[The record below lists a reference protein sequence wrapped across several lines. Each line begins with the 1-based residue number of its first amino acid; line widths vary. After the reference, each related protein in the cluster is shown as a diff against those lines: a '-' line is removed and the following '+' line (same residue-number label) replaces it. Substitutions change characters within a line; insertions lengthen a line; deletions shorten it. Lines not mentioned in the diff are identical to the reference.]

1 MKDAPVLHAAEYTA
15 YLLLKG
21 VLRALPHR
29 ASRSLGRGLGALG
42 AAIDLRH
49 RRVAERN
56 LAIAFPELS
65 PGERRRQAA
74 ACFRHFGAVF
84 CDTVSAMRFDAVELC
99 ERWTLEGWEHLE
111 AAERSGRGALVM
123 SAHLGHW
130 EIAALP
136 VGLYRGEFHVVGRP
150 ADNPWLGRELAR
162 SRERF
167 GNRALDKRGAARAM
181 LRVLHAGKLLGILI
195 DQRVRLQ
202 DGILVPFFGRDAATT
217 PVLAK
222 LSLRTGAPVIP
233 IFGFMEPGGR
243 WRIALREPIA
253 PESGARAD
261 DEAAVAALTARYL
274 AAIEREIRQRPAEWL
289 WLHDRWKVR

>member
-1 MKDAPVLHAAEYTA
+1 MKNAPVLHAVEYAA
-15 YLLLKG
+15 YLMLKG
-21 VLRALPHR
+21 VLRVLPHR
-29 ASRSLGRGLGALG
+29 ASRSVGRALGALG
-42 AAIDLRH
+42 ATVDLRH
-49 RRVAERN
+49 RRVAEHN
-56 LAIAFPELS
+56 LAIAFPELG
-65 PGERRRQAA
+65 PAERRRIAA
-74 ACFRHFGAVF
+74 ACFRHFGAVL

-99 ERWTLEGWEHLE
+99 ERWTLEGWEHLD
-111 AAERSGRGALVM
+111 AAERRGRGVLIM

-150 ADNPWLGRELAR
+150 ADNPWLARELER

-181 LRVLHAGKLLGILI
+181 LRVLHAGSLLGILI

-202 DGILVPFFGRDAATT
+202 DGIRVPFFGRDAVTT

-222 LSLRTGAPVIP
+222 LALRTGAPVVP

-243 WRIALREPIA
+243 WRVVLREPIVA
-253 PESGARAD
+253 EGED
-261 DEAAVAALTARYL
+261 DEAAVTQLTARCL
-274 AAIEREIRQRPAEWL
+274 AAVEREIRERPAEWL